1 LPGETAGDIFN
12 QTMGTELSGL
22 AQIAIASGAL
32 VACSNVDKPGANA
45 HASNGAQDL
54 APPTIVAATLA
65 GGVLSLHFSEP
76 VAAPES
82 VDPRKFRLTFGYYEA
97 KADSKSDYYY
107 ASYYYGAARAARTW
121 YTDVGRFFPDGTPLR
136 QTAANTIQVPLPK
149 DVNVKWVCDD
159 VARLQKQGAGNK
171 PGLYLHYA
179 DAAGPAIAD
188 RRGNRL
194 RSIAPYWLTAK
205 SSAVD
210 GNFANKPIPVRLS
223 CT

>member
-1 LPGETAGDIFN
+1 
-12 QTMGTELSGL
+12 MGKEPSLL
-22 AQIAIASGAL
+22 AQVAIASGAL
-32 VACSNVDKPGANA
+32 VVPACSNVDKPHTESHGP
-45 HASNGAQDL
+45 ASAADS
-54 APPTIVAATLA
+54 APPTIVSATL
-65 GGVLSLHFSEP
+65 GDGVLSLHFSE
-76 VAAPES
+76 AIAPPNG
-82 VDPRKFRLTFGYYEA
+82 VDPSKFRLTFGYYDA
-97 KADSKSDYYY
+97 KSDSKSDYYY
-107 ASYYYGAARAARTW
+107 ANYYYEASRAARTW
-121 YTDVGRFFPDGTPLR
+121 YTDVGRFFPDGTELR

-159 VARLQKQGAGNK
+159 VARIQKQGRAAK

-179 DAAGPAIAD
+179 DQAGPAIAD

-205 SSAVD
+205 SSAVS